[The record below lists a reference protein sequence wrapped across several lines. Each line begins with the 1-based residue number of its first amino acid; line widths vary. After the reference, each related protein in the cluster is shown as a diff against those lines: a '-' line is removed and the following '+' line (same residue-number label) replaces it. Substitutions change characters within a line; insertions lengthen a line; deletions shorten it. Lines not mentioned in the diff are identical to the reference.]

1 MAARKGVRV
10 SFIGRVIGGVLR
22 PMLERQAKG
31 RSVQE
36 FAGLLEHS
44 GAEVAKRLQGAPD
57 TPHNREV
64 ANHIVGIERWGQR
77 RLRVALGEPP
87 IMDSYRG
94 YRLPEGVD
102 LEALR
107 SAFTNTRRDTVEL
120 ARELGFTDP
129 QSQRKVRHNDFG
141 ELSVGGW
148 LAYLDGHAKR
158 ESTRIK
164 GRRG

>member
-1 MAARKGVRV
+1 M

-22 PMLERQAKG
+22 PILERQSKG

-36 FAGLLEHS
+36 FVGSLEHS

-94 YRLPEGVD
+94 YCLPEGVN
-102 LEALR
+102 LEVLC
-107 SAFTNTRRDTVEL
+107 SAFTDTRRDTVEL
-120 ARELGFTDP
+120 ARELGFTYTKA
-129 QSQRKVRHNDFG
+129 QTKVRHNDLG

-148 LAYLDGHAKR
+148 LAYLEGHAKR

-164 GRRG
+164 GGHG